1 MEKKNLQYTAPRTRV
16 VKLGTEQMLMAAS
29 GYSVAQTF
37 TVSRS
42 GYGSALDLSL
52 N

>member
-16 VKLGTEQMLMAAS
+16 VKLGTEQMLMAS
-29 GYSVAQTF
+29 SYSVGPQVF

-42 GYGSALDLSL
+42 G
-52 N
+52 